1 MGSSRGAVII
11 IEFRGYLTG
20 KTLKDF
26 QKRRTNFW
34 RVVMSFAF
42 LLMIPVFM
50 FMFWGKVVLWKM
62 LCAFLLFPIG
72 AVVFPYFAVKADKNK
87 SVPKRI
93 HISDNILQYASDQ
106 FTESRNIEEVKSV
119 WDYGEYYIIIFGKL
133 GQLFPYFVCQK
144 NLLTK
149 GSIDEF
155 EALFAGKIERKAEK
169 KAV

>member
-1 MGSSRGAVII
+1 MIDTKRGAVII

-50 FMFWGKVVLWKM
+50 FMFWGKMVLWKM
-62 LCAFLLFPIG
+62 LCTFLLFPIG
-72 AVVFPYFAVKADKNK
+72 AVVVPYFAVKADKNK

-133 GQLFPYFVCQK
+133 GQLFRILC
-144 NLLTK
+144 
-149 GSIDEF
+149 
-155 EALFAGKIERKAEK
+155 AK
-169 KAV
+169 KAC